1 MTFFK
6 NKKNNNEHST
16 KKIVFSSYQIFVIT
30 ILSIIQFSVVLDF
43 MVLSPLSDTLIK
55 ELKINTNQFSL
66 IVSSYAFSAG
76 ISGFLTAGFADKFDR
91 KKILLFFY
99 TGFIISTLFCGLSP
113 NHSLLTIARM
123 FTGLFGGVISS
134 ISFAIITD
142 LFVMETRG
150 RVMGFVQMAF
160 AASQILGIPASLFLA
175 NKFGWHAPFIMIVI
189 FSVLILMIIFFKL
202 KPVNKHLELKSEK
215 NPYKHLLST
224 ITNKKYITGF
234 SATCLLATGGFMLN
248 QFGGAYTI
256 NNLKITKDQLPLL
269 FGITGLFSII
279 TGPFIGKISDKK
291 GKYNTFLVGSLFCML
306 MVGIYTQL
314 GASPFGLVL
323 LVQVL
328 LFIFVSS
335 RMISSSA
342 LMSGVPQPKDRGAFM
357 SINSSFQYLAGGISA
372 YFAGSIVYQSTDGV
386 FHNYE
391 RLGYVVIASMV
402 FSGIMM
408 YFIHRGQNNTNR

>member
-6 NKKNNNEHST
+6 KGKKINENIT
-16 KKIVFSSYQIFVIT
+16 NKIVFSSYQIFVIT

-55 ELKINTNQFSL
+55 ELKISTSQFSL
-66 IVSSYAFSAG
+66 IVSAYAFSAG

-99 TGFIISTLFCGLSP
+99 TGFIVSTLFCGLSP
-113 NHSLLTIARM
+113 NHSILILARI

-160 AASQILGIPASLFLA
+160 AASQILGIPVSLLLA
-175 NKFGWHAPFIMIVI
+175 NKLGWHAPFIMIVL
-189 FSVLILMIIFFKL
+189 FSMIVLLIIFFRL
-202 KPVNKHLELKSEK
+202 KPVDKHLELKSEK

-234 SATCLLATGGFMLN
+234 LATCLLATGGFMLN

-279 TGPFIGKISDKK
+279 TGPIIGKISDKK

-314 GASPFGLVL
+314 GASPFILVIF
-323 LVQVL
+323 VQVL

-342 LMSGVPQPKDRGAFM
+342 LMSGVPEPKDRGAFM
-357 SINSSFQYLAGGISA
+357 SINSSVQYLAGGISA
-372 YFAGSIVYQSTDGV
+372 YFAGYIVFQGSDGV